1 MLKDDAEHDPSY
13 SCFVIHYC
21 SIVLFCEQNILFKII
36 NLICLGRFMVPN
48 LVVVVCTKLTGYDVG
63 TYMWQFFS
71 VEIDG
76 KVYLKS
82 KCFNY
87 VDKMTVTVDD

>member
-1 MLKDDAEHDPSY
+1 
-13 SCFVIHYC
+13 
-21 SIVLFCEQNILFKII
+21 
-36 NLICLGRFMVPN
+36 
-48 LVVVVCTKLTGYDVG
+48 
-63 TYMWQFFS
+63 MWVHVAIFS